1 MGMKVVLF
9 GITMPFK
16 WTFQRNTEEH
26 TKLTLSEVI
35 HDATFGLISKKGHIK
50 QKRNGFVCMESLL
63 ELVYHESY

>member
-26 TKLTLSEVI
+26 TKLTFSEVI
-35 HDATFGLISKKGHIK
+35 HDITFGLISKKGHIK
-50 QKRNGFVCMESLL
+50 QKRNGFIYMESLL